1 MDRLAVSV
9 SEGQLHEVAAP
20 AEFETDGPFLV
31 EVSNRGRDA
40 HVHLRL
46 DDALAGVATLAE
58 TNPHVPRDE
67 TVEIVADVDA
77 VATSVAGFLTVETGY
92 GADGSEVAV
101 TVHPPAVTESAGT
114 TRASDGG
121 APAATAATGDADAAG
136 EATASSP
143 VDSERLSTDSG
154 VDLVTVVVALLAL
167 GAVGVAAGAV
177 ALVADPIVALGAAA
191 VVLAVVAAVLLLVR

>member
-20 AEFETDGPFLV
+20 DEFETDGPFLI
-31 EVSNRGRDA
+31 ELSNRGRDA

-67 TVEIVADVDA
+67 TVEIVADIDA
-77 VATSVAGFLTVETGY
+77 VAAPVAGLLTIETGY
-92 GADGSEVAV
+92 GADGTDVAV
-101 TVHPPAVTESAGT
+101 TVHPPAATEETGA

-121 APAATAATGDADAAG
+121 APAAGATGGDAETD
-136 EATASSP
+136 TSP

-154 VDLVTVVVALLAL
+154 VDPVTVGVALLAVS
-167 GAVGVAAGAV
+167 AVAAAGGAV
-177 ALVADPIVALGAAA
+177 ALVADPVVAVGAA
-191 VVLAVVAAVLLLVR
+191 VAVVAVGVVLLFLFR